1 MSERRVRRRKP
12 RLKFDKQMYKK
23 LGILFWIVVLAL
35 FALCTRIAY
44 LNVAKGDNYSIKVL
58 EQQSFTSKT
67 IPYKRG
73 DIKDRNGN
81 VLATSVMVYNL
92 IIDSKVVMS
101 NEKYLTPTVNA
112 LVKYFD
118 FNEDDL
124 RTAIKERKNNSYWVA
139 KKNLEYKDIQ
149 KFESY
154 LNYEY
159 ADTKEEE
166 TTVQNTKG
174 IWFEKKYK
182 RMYPYNSLACSLLGF
197 ANSDNSAT
205 IGIESS
211 YNSFLQG
218 TDGREYGYM
227 DSDNNMETVIKD
239 AKDGDNIVSSIDM
252 NIQRIVQKSIK
263 KYMKKYSPK
272 RISVVIANPNNGEIL
287 AMSDDT
293 TFDLNDP
300 YNLEDY
306 YTEAQISSMSQ
317 KKQSEKLNSIWN
329 NYCITDSYEPGST
342 AKPFTVAAA
351 FEEGKINRK
360 STFTC
365 DGQEKVGGF
374 TIKSHIDAGHG
385 TITVKEAIAESCN
398 DYMMHIGKLLGAKK
412 FVKYQERFGFGTKTG
427 IDLPNET
434 RGLVYGTDMGSSTL
448 ATNSFGQNFTVNMIQ
463 MVSGFS
469 SLINGGYYYEPRV
482 VKQVVTSDNQLVKNY
497 SKTLVKQTI
506 TKETSDYIKECLR
519 SVVTDGTGSTAAISG
534 YTVGGKTGTAEKVD
548 TSGKGKGRLK
558 NQYILSFLGCVPC
571 ENPQVVC
578 YTLMDTP
585 KKDPQATA
593 YNTEL
598 WTDIMKQVLPY
609 LGVEKTEKIEK
620 KAKKQNLETEFY
632 SDGIIEGDDGSLVKK
647 SKEDIIKVLLWAAIK
662 NKL

>member
-174 IWFEKKYK
+174 VWFEKKYK
-182 RMYPYNSLACSLLGF
+182 RMYPYNNLACSLLGF

-287 AMSDDT
+287 AMADDT

-374 TIKSHIDAGHG
+374 TIKCHKVDGHG

-469 SLINGGYYYEPRV
+469 SLIGGYYYEPRV

-647 SKEDIIKVLLWAAIK
+647 SKED
-662 NKL
+662 